1 MSPVRL
7 SAMFVLLFPARVV
20 PMFAGFDRPGD
31 GIEQIP
37 ADEAQARIGQL
48 NGVETVLLGRQYLES
63 RRMRRWPLG
72 RIRLAEPAGGGP
84 DHADVFLVTHTS
96 GAGLWESWIP
106 SPAQPLDAGRYASWL
121 QSDLV
126 GTPAW
131 ALRERLVALDP
142 AVAASGADDAA
153 FPFSI
158 LRYAGDDLRLEEIV
172 AQGGADLVRLL
183 YLDRSPLAFKPGVVE
198 EELGRDFCLHEG
210 GLSLWSQRS
219 ALDLRVAEGFE
230 AHGPLVLPP
239 RSALPLLVTTELLLI
254 ESSVLRT
261 FHERLLRADAPGSLS
276 RLAEVKAQVLD
287 ALEEYRG
294 TVAQSNRF
302 STEVTIYGQRVL
314 GMDALYQALIER
326 LEAVT
331 FEITTRYQ
339 HTTNVLQFSFTVI
352 FSALEAATLAAV
364 IAAIRYTHDVAAV
377 VAWATGVGLAAA
389 MALAALLRRRMR

>member
-1 MSPVRL
+1 MGPVPL
-7 SAMFVLLFPARVV
+7 STMFVLLFPARVA
-20 PMFAGFDRPGD
+20 PMFAGFERPGS
-31 GIEQIP
+31 GIEEIP

-48 NGVETVLLGRQYLES
+48 NRVETGLLGRQYLES

-72 RIRLAEPAGGGP
+72 RIRLVEPAGGGP
-84 DHADVFLVTHTS
+84 DHADTFLVTHTS

-106 SPAQPLDAGRYASWL
+106 APAQPLDAGRYASWL

-126 GTPAW
+126 GTPAGV
-131 ALRERLVALDP
+131 LRERLAALDP
-142 AVAASGADDAA
+142 AVTISGTDDAA
-153 FPFSI
+153 FPFTI
-158 LRYAGDDLRLEEIV
+158 LRYAGDNLRLEQIV
-172 AQGGADLVRLL
+172 AESGASLVRLL
-183 YLDRSPLAFKPGVVE
+183 YLDRSPLAFKPGTVE

-230 AHGPLVLPP
+230 TYGTLMLPP
-239 RSALPLLVTTELLLI
+239 RSALPFLVTSELLLI
-254 ESSVLRT
+254 ERSVLRI
-261 FHERLLRADAPGSLS
+261 FHERLLRADVPGSLS

-302 STEVTIYGQRVL
+302 STEVTTYGQRAL
-314 GMDALYQALIER
+314 GMDALYQALTER

-339 HTTNVLQFSFTVI
+339 HTTNVLQFLFTVI

-364 IAAIRYTHDVAAV
+364 VAAIRYAHDAAAV
-377 VAWATGVGLAAA
+377 IAWAVGVGLAAA
-389 MALAALLRRRMR
+389 IALAALLRRRMR